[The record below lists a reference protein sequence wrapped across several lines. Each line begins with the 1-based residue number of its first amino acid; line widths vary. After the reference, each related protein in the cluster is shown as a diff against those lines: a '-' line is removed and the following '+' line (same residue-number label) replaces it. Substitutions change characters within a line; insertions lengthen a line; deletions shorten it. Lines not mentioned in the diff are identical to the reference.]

1 MFSRKVDVN
10 SVKDMFKKIYMLLL
24 LGATLACTAAPRKP
38 MVKVPGSTD
47 ITPDERQS
55 VVVHLVSEMLQIN
68 YKKIPLDDS
77 LSVVIYNRYLKS
89 LDENHN
95 YLLASDVKSFEQFK
109 TKLDDDIKAGDLA
122 DVFYMFNVYQKRY
135 LEHVKYSLAQLDK
148 TYDFTKNET
157 FTFDRDNLPYIGT
170 QAEMD
175 DLWSKR
181 VKYDLLNL
189 KLANPDMAK
198 NKETLKKRYEN
209 LLSNANKLSNK
220 DVFQQF
226 MDAFTGAVDP
236 HTSYFTPFNA
246 SQFNMEMSRSL
257 EGIGATLATENDYVT
272 IKTIVPGGPA
282 YKTKEVNVDD
292 RIVAVAQGKDGEFKD
307 IVGWRIDDAIS
318 LIRGPKGTTVK
329 LKLLPKG
336 AKASDQPKEIDIVR
350 EKIVLEDR
358 SAKSEIKTYNTNGK
372 ITRIGIINIPDFYMN
387 FADYRAGNPNY
398 KSVTRDVKRILDTLK
413 QKGVDGVVIDL
424 RENGGGSLPEAIN
437 LTGLFIKSGPVV
449 QVRDSRNRVEVERD
463 EDQGVA
469 YSGPLAVMVDRF
481 SASASEIFA
490 GAIQDYG
497 RGLIIGTQTYGK
509 GTVQNEI
516 DLDQQIEPG
525 KMEELKALFAK
536 TKTPVPDGSGN
547 QSIFGQLNLTVA
559 KFYRINGTSTQHKGV
574 TPDIKFPSLIPM
586 DKYGEDT
593 EPSALPYDIIAKS
606 NYVKAGDFSAVIPKL
621 NQMFAERMAN
631 NPAYKYLVN
640 AMNDYRK
647 HDAEK
652 SISLNEE
659 QLKKQRDQDEAKTAE
674 GENAERVALGLPVL
688 KKGQKKPRN
697 EDLDFLKYAGGQILT
712 DYILMDNKLT
722 KNTTVTPVPANKL

>member
-1 MFSRKVDVN
+1 MFSPKIDVN
-10 SVKDMFKKIYMLLL
+10 SVKGMFKKIYMLLI

-38 MVKVPGSTD
+38 MVRVPGSND

-55 VVVHLVSEMLQIN
+55 VVVHLVSEMLEIN
-68 YKKIPLDDS
+68 YKKLPLDDS
-77 LSVVIYNRYLKS
+77 LSGVIYTRYLKS

-135 LEHVKYSLAQLDK
+135 LERVKYSLAQIDK
-148 TYDFTKNET
+148 DYDFTKNET
-157 FTFDRDNLPYIGT
+157 FTYDRTDLPFVSTEG
-170 QAEMD
+170 EMND
-175 DLWSKR
+175 IWSKR

-189 KLANPDMAK
+189 KLASPDMAK

-226 MDAFTGAVDP
+226 MDAFTGAIDP

-318 LIRGPKGTTVK
+318 LIRGPKGTVVK
-329 LKLLPKG
+329 LKLLSKG
-336 AKASDQPKEIDIVR
+336 AKASDQPKILEIVR

-372 ITRIGIINIPDFYMN
+372 ITKIGIINIPDFYMN
-387 FADYRAGNPNY
+387 FADYKAGNPNY
-398 KSVTRDVKRILDTLK
+398 KSVTRDVKLILDTLK
-413 QKGVDGVVIDL
+413 NMHVDGVVIDL
-424 RENGGGSLPEAIN
+424 RENGGGSLPEAIS
-437 LTGLFIKSGPVV
+437 LTGLFIKNGPVV
-449 QVRDSRNRVEVERD
+449 QVRDSRNRVDVERD
-463 EDQGVA
+463 EDPAVA
-469 YSGPLAVMVDRF
+469 YTGPLAVMVDRF

-516 DLDQQIEPG
+516 DLDDQIEPS

-536 TKTPVPDGSGN
+536 NKTAVPDGSGN

-574 TPDIKFPSLIPM
+574 TPDVKFPSLIPL
-586 DKYGEDT
+586 DKYVEDT

-606 NYVKAGDFSAVIPKL
+606 NYTKAGDLSAAIPTL
-621 NQMFAERMAN
+621 NRLFTERMAN
-631 NPAYKYLVN
+631 NPAYKYLLS
-640 AMNDYRK
+640 AMDDYKKR
-647 HDAEK
+647 DNEK

-659 QLKKQRDQDEAKTAE
+659 QLKKQRDIDETKAND
-674 GENAERVALGLPVL
+674 GENAERVSLGLPIV
-688 KKGQKKPRN
+688 KKGQKKPKN
-697 EDLDFLKYAGGQILT
+697 EYLDFLKYAGGQILT
-712 DYILMDNKLT
+712 DFILLDNKLT
-722 KNTTVTPVPANKL
+722 KNSMSTPANKL

>member
-1 MFSRKVDVN
+1 
-10 SVKDMFKKIYMLLL
+10 MFKKIYMLLL

>member
-1 MFSRKVDVN
+1 MFSPKIDVN
-10 SVKDMFKKIYMLLL
+10 SVKDMFKKIYMLLI

-38 MVKVPGSTD
+38 MVKVQGSND

-55 VVVHLVSEMLQIN
+55 VVVHLVSEMLEIN
-68 YKKIPLDDS
+68 YKKLPLDDS
-77 LSVVIYNRYLKS
+77 LSGVIYTRYLKS

-135 LEHVKYSLAQLDK
+135 LERVKYSLAQIDK
-148 TYDFTKNET
+148 DYDFTKNET
-157 FTFDRDNLPYIGT
+157 FTYDRTDLPFVSTEG
-170 QAEMD
+170 EMND
-175 DLWSKR
+175 IWSKR

-189 KLANPDMAK
+189 KLASPDMAK

-226 MDAFTGAVDP
+226 MDAFTGAIDP

-318 LIRGPKGTTVK
+318 LIRGPKGTVVK
-329 LKLLPKG
+329 LKLLSKG
-336 AKASDQPKEIDIVR
+336 AKASDQPKTLEIVR

-372 ITRIGIINIPDFYMN
+372 ITKIGIINIPDFYMN

-398 KSVTRDVKRILDTLK
+398 KSVTRDVKLILDTLK

-424 RENGGGSLPEAIN
+424 RENGGGSLPEAIS

-449 QVRDSRNRVEVERD
+449 QVRDSRNRIEVERD
-463 EDQGVA
+463 EDTGVA

-497 RGLIIGTQTYGK
+497 RGIIIGTQTYGK

-516 DLDQQIEPG
+516 DLDQQLEPS

-536 TKTPVPDGSGN
+536 SKTPVPDGSGN

-574 TPDIKFPSLIPM
+574 TPDIKFPSLIPL

-606 NYVKAGDFSAVIPKL
+606 NYTKAGDLSAAIPTL
-621 NQMFAERMAN
+621 NRLFTERMAN
-631 NPAYKYLVN
+631 NPAYKYLLS
-640 AMNDYRK
+640 AMDDYKKR
-647 HDAEK
+647 DDEK

-659 QLKKQRDQDEAKTAE
+659 QLKKQRDIDEAKAAE
-674 GENAERVALGLPVL
+674 GENAERISLGLPIV
-688 KKGQKKPRN
+688 KKGQKKPKS

-712 DYILMDNKLT
+712 DYILLDNKLT
-722 KNTTVTPVPANKL
+722 KNASVTPANKL

>member
-1 MFSRKVDVN
+1 
-10 SVKDMFKKIYMLLL
+10 MFKKIYVLLI
-24 LGATLACTAAPRKP
+24 LGATLACTAAAPRKP
-38 MVKVPGSTD
+38 MVKVPGSND

-55 VVVHLVSEMLQIN
+55 VVVHLVAEMLQIN
-68 YKKIPLDDS
+68 YKKLPLDDS
-77 LSVVIYNRYLKS
+77 LSTVIYNRYLKS

-95 YLLASDVKSFEQFK
+95 YLLASDVKSFEPFK

-135 LEHVKYSLAQLDK
+135 LERVKYSLAQLDK

-157 FTFDRDNLPYIGT
+157 FTYDRDNLPFINT
-170 QAEMD
+170 DAEMNE
-175 DLWSKR
+175 LWSKR

-189 KLANPDMAK
+189 KLANADIAK
-198 NKETLKKRYEN
+198 DKETLKKRYEN
-209 LLSNANKLSNK
+209 LLANANKLSSK

-226 MDAFTGAVDP
+226 MDAFTGAIDP

-318 LIRGPKGTTVK
+318 LIRGPKGTVVR

-336 AKASDQPKEIDIVR
+336 AKASDQPKTLDIVR

-372 ITRIGIINIPDFYMN
+372 ITKIGIINIPDFYMN

-398 KSVTRDVKRILDTLK
+398 KSVTRDVRRILDTLK

-424 RENGGGSLPEAIN
+424 RENGGGSLPEAIS
-437 LTGLFIKSGPVV
+437 LTGLFIKAGPVV
-449 QVRDSRNRVEVERD
+449 QVRDSRNRIDVERD
-463 EDQGVA
+463 EDTGVA
-469 YSGPLAVMVDRF
+469 YTGPLAVMVDRF

-547 QSIFGQLNLTVA
+547 QSILGQLNLTIA

-574 TPDIKFPSLIPM
+574 TPDIKFPSLIPV

-593 EPSALPYDIIAKS
+593 EPSALPYDMIAKS
-606 NYVKAGDFSAVIPKL
+606 NYVKAGDLAAAVPKL
-621 NQMFAERMAN
+621 NQMFTERMAN

-640 AMNDYRK
+640 AMNDYKKR
-647 HDAEK
+647 DAEK

-659 QLKKQRDQDEAKTAE
+659 QLKKQRDIDEAKTTE

-688 KKGQKKPRN
+688 KKGQKKPRS

-712 DYILMDNKLT
+712 DYILMDNKIT
-722 KNTTVTPVPANKL
+722 KINTAPPVNKL

>member
-1 MFSRKVDVN
+1 MFSSKIDVN
-10 SVKDMFKKIYMLLL
+10 SVKDMFKRIYMLLI
-24 LGATLACTAAPRKP
+24 LGATLACSAAPKKP
-38 MVKVPGSTD
+38 MVKVPGSND

-68 YKKIPLDDS
+68 YKKLPLDDS
-77 LSVVIYNRYLKS
+77 LSGVIYNRYLKS

-95 YLLASDVKSFEQFK
+95 YLLASDVKSFEPFK

-135 LEHVKYSLAQLDK
+135 LERVKYSLAQLDK
-148 TYDFTKNET
+148 NYDFTKNET
-157 FTFDRDNLPYIGT
+157 FTYDRDNLPFVGT
-170 QAEMD
+170 EAEMNEI
-175 DLWSKR
+175 WSKR

-189 KLANPDMAK
+189 KLANPDIAADK
-198 NKETLKKRYEN
+198 ATLKKRYEN
-209 LLSNANKLSNK
+209 LLNNANKLSNK

-272 IKTIVPGGPA
+272 IKSIVPGGPA

-292 RIVAVAQGKDGEFKD
+292 RIVAVAQGRDGEFKD

-318 LIRGPKGTTVK
+318 LIRGPKGTVVK

-336 AKASDQPKEIDIVR
+336 AKASDQPKVLEIVR

-358 SAKSEIKTYNTNGK
+358 SAKKEIKTYNTNGK
-372 ITRIGIINIPDFYMN
+372 ITKIGIINIPDFYMN

-398 KSVTRDVKRILDTLK
+398 KSVTRDVRRILDTLK
-413 QKGVDGVVIDL
+413 QMHVDGVVIDL
-424 RENGGGSLPEAIN
+424 RENGGGSLPEAIS

-463 EDQGVA
+463 EDTGVA
-469 YSGPLAVMVDRF
+469 YDGPLAVMVDRF

-497 RGLIIGTQTYGK
+497 RGIIIGTQTYGK

-516 DLDQQIEPG
+516 DLDQQIEPS

-536 TKTPVPDGSGN
+536 NKVQVPDGSGN

-574 TPDIKFPSLIPM
+574 TPDIKFPSLIPL

-593 EPSALPYDIIAKS
+593 EPSALPYDVIARS
-606 NYVKAGDFSAVIPKL
+606 NYVKAGDLSAAIPKL
-621 NQMFAERMAN
+621 NQLFNERMAN
-631 NPAYKYLVN
+631 SPAYKYLVS
-640 AMNDYRK
+640 AMNDYKK

-659 QLKKQRDQDEAKTAE
+659 QLKKQRDIDEAKTNE
-674 GENAERVALGLPVL
+674 GENAERLSLGLPLV
-688 KKGQKKPRN
+688 KKGQKKPKN

-722 KNTTVTPVPANKL
+722 KNTASTPANKL

>member
-1 MFSRKVDVN
+1 MFSPKIDVN
-10 SVKDMFKKIYMLLL
+10 SVKGMFKKIYMLLI

-38 MVKVPGSTD
+38 MVKVPGSND

-77 LSVVIYNRYLKS
+77 LSEVIYTRYLKS

-95 YLLASDVKSFEQFK
+95 YLLASDVKSFEQYK

-135 LEHVKYSLAQLDK
+135 LERVKYSLAQLDK
-148 TYDFTKNET
+148 DYDFAKNET
-157 FTFDRDNLPYIGT
+157 FTYDRDDLPFVST
-170 QAEMD
+170 EAEMND
-175 DLWSKR
+175 IWSKR

-189 KLANPDMAK
+189 KLASPDMAK
-198 NKETLKKRYEN
+198 NKATLKKRYEN

-318 LIRGPKGTTVK
+318 LIRGPKGTVVK

-336 AKASDQPKEIDIVR
+336 AKVSDQPKTLEIVR

-358 SAKSEIKTYNTNGK
+358 SAKKEIKTYNTNGK
-372 ITRIGIINIPDFYMN
+372 ITKIGIINIPDFYMN
-387 FADYRAGNPNY
+387 FAEYREGNPNY

-413 QKGVDGVVIDL
+413 EMHVDGVVIDL
-424 RENGGGSLPEAIN
+424 RENGGGSLPEAIS
-437 LTGLFIKSGPVV
+437 LTGLFIKTGPVV
-449 QVRDSRNRVEVERD
+449 QVRDSRNRVDIERD
-463 EDQGVA
+463 EDTGVA

-497 RGLIIGTQTYGK
+497 RGIIIGTQTYGK

-516 DLDQQIEPG
+516 DLDQQLEPS
-525 KMEELKALFAK
+525 KLEELKALFAK
-536 TKTPVPDGSGN
+536 TNTPVPDGSGN

-574 TPDIKFPSLIPM
+574 TPDIKFPSLIPL

-606 NYVKAGDFSAVIPKL
+606 NYTKAGDLSAAIPTL
-621 NQMFAERMAN
+621 NRLFTERMAT
-631 NPAYKYLVN
+631 NPAYKYLLS
-640 AMNDYRK
+640 AMDDYRK
-647 HDAEK
+647 RDNEK

-659 QLKKQRDQDEAKTAE
+659 QLKKQRDIDEAKAAE
-674 GENAERVALGLPVL
+674 GENAERVSLGLPIV
-688 KKGQKKPRN
+688 KKGQKKPKN

-712 DYILMDNKLT
+712 DYILLDNKLT
-722 KNTTVTPVPANKL
+722 KNSINTPANKL